1 MKIIIFKNCVII
13 DRGHLPFN
21 SFWCFPMTWTNLILS
36 TKQLISQN
44 IQMKLCLFYLPVPNW
59 GVIKDR
65 KLFSQS
71 STTYSP
77 KLKVFSF
84 LWALSKLLYLSFSN
98 FSSFFFF
105 FFETPCVAVAVQP
118 YMEEDDT
125 KILDPLTQY
134 DKRKNNKSLCWN
146 VLKFLN
152 S

>member
-36 TKQLISQN
+36 AKQLISQN

-105 FFETPCVAVAVQP
+105 FLKLHALQWLFSLTWRKMTPRYLTRLLNMIKEKITKVCAET
-118 YMEEDDT
+118 Y
-125 KILDPLTQY
+125 
-134 DKRKNNKSLCWN
+134 
-146 VLKFLN
+146 
-152 S
+152 